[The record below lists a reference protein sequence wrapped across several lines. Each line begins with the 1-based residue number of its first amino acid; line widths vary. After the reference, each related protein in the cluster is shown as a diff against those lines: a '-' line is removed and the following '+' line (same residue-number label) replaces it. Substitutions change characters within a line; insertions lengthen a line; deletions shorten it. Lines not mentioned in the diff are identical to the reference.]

1 VSAVA
6 RVLLVSGS
14 AASAT
19 LRYRVRLPE
28 EALRSRGVA
37 TAAVH
42 VTDPRAAALADRAD
56 VVVLYRAPA
65 GRELVALL
73 ESLRS
78 KASPPLVTYDV
89 DDRVFRAGHLD
100 DLPFLDGF
108 SDAQRATFT
117 RDVRLRERLV
127 PYADVVTASTQELL
141 DELAKVTDAPG
152 RLLPNGVGVEPLRLA
167 DGVLE
172 MPRLASG
179 GTVLG
184 YFSGSATHALDW
196 QAVESAVVDVLRRRP
211 SARLLLVGQV
221 EPSPALDPVRR
232 QVTVLPRVGWQKL
245 AVLLASVDLTL
256 APLAPG
262 PFTEAKSA
270 IKWLEAALVRTPTVA
285 TATGP
290 FRAAVDD
297 GRTGVLVPPDGD
309 WTEVLLGLVDD
320 EGLRRR
326 LGSAAREAA
335 LASYG
340 PAAQADRLLDALGTA
355 WPRRPAPDGTA
366 AVADLQALWSR
377 APVRLEPYPFR
388 GEGRTRVLRVD
399 RSRRPAAAAT
409 AAAAAAGGVARRVR
423 RRFG

>member
-1 VSAVA
+1 VSPVA

-28 EALRSRGVA
+28 EALRARGVA

-42 VTDPRAAALADRAD
+42 VTDPRAAVLADRAD

-65 GRELVALL
+65 GRELVQLL

-89 DDRVFRAGHLD
+89 DDRVFRAAQVE
-100 DLPFLDGF
+100 DLPFLDAF
-108 SDAQRATFT
+108 TETQRATFT

-141 DELAKVTDAPG
+141 DELALVTDAPG

-167 DGVLE
+167 DAVLAE
-172 MPRLASG
+172 PRLPSG
-179 GTVLG
+179 GAVLG

-196 QAVESAVVDVLRRRP
+196 LAVEPAVVEVLRRRP
-211 SARLLLVGQV
+211 AARLLLVGQV
-221 EPSPALDPVRR
+221 EPSSALDPVRR
-232 QVTVLPRVGWQKL
+232 QVTTLPRVGWQRL
-245 AVLLASVDLTL
+245 PALLASVDLAL

-290 FRAAVDD
+290 FRATVDD
-297 GRTGVLVPPDGD
+297 GRTGVLVPADGD
-309 WTEVLLGLVDD
+309 WCEVLLSLVDD
-320 EGLRRR
+320 EGLRRG
-326 LGSAAREAA
+326 LGAAARAAA

-340 PAAQADRLLDALGTA
+340 PAAQADRLLDTLGTP
-355 WPRRPAPDGTA
+355 WPRRPPPTGPGSVDLP
-366 AVADLQALWSR
+366 AVWSR

-388 GEGRTRVLRVD
+388 GESRTRVLRAD
-399 RSRRPAAAAT
+399 RARRPAAAVT
-409 AAAAAAGGVARRVR
+409 GAASRAGGLARRVR
-423 RRFG
+423 RRLG